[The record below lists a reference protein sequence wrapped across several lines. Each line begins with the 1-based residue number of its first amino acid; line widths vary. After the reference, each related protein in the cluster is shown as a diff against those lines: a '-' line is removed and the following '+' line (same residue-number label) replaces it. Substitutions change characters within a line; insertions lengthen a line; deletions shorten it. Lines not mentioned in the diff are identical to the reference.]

1 MFSTMP
7 SPNRQKR
14 PEKFGRA
21 LPGECSALA
30 IKTVYCCENGGRA
43 FLQSSGMPQGMS
55 FIPGVMRVGLGER
68 LFVSQIME
76 RGNRMLR
83 NTILRKKTGRRLLC
97 MAICLL
103 MSISMLTMAMA
114 SDGTSGGLETEQP
127 VLVLTGQGLP
137 GGVRGSADSVSNEK
151 AYTMDELRALEGVAV
166 ERLYSSINSFQ
177 TKMFFR
183 GQGIDLEDFLALSGY
198 TGKGRITTVA
208 SDGYS
213 STYNLDDDRYFYPNF
228 ADGDESGSEP
238 VKPMLAWRSVDNRE
252 EPPVQPDPFPTPN
265 EDADEQS
272 LRLLAGQVNAEDV
285 NSNLY
290 ARNVN
295 KIVVGDDIDD
305 ADITILGEEYARA
318 DILLMPRAQRDYEYT
333 GQGGLRTDTVRGV
346 PLAELLKDIGDDIVI
361 RFGTVDNWARI
372 SEFTMTKRDLV
383 EKNAI
388 LAYEIKGEDGWGAY
402 YRESDDGIGYFRL
415 MTDGTS
421 GGHLI
426 NEVSL
431 FFDTDS
437 APRFNQDEVFAA
449 LNEGLIPDAVALA
462 GWQSETSRLAAAE
475 TIVVLIEKAADK
487 TMEQLAQEYEW
498 DLTAGGFSDTDNQ
511 AVTFLKHAG
520 VVDGVGNN
528 MYDSEAFYTR
538 AAAVT
543 MIGRAAEV
551 FFGIEVQGENPYTD
565 VPAWAAPF
573 VGYAAANNITQGV
586 SAELFNP
593 SGSLQNQHLAI
604 FMIRTLNA
612 WR

>member
-1 MFSTMP
+1 
-7 SPNRQKR
+7 
-14 PEKFGRA
+14 
-21 LPGECSALA
+21 
-30 IKTVYCCENGGRA
+30 
-43 FLQSSGMPQGMS
+43 
-55 FIPGVMRVGLGER
+55 
-68 LFVSQIME
+68 ME
-76 RGNRMLR
+76 RGNRMFR
-83 NTILRKKTGRRLLC
+83 NAILKKKTGRRLLC
-97 MAICLL
+97 MTICLL

-114 SDGTSGGLETEQP
+114 SEGAGGSLETEQP

-137 GGVRGSADSVSNEK
+137 GGVRGSADSVSNEI
-151 AYTMDELRALEGVAV
+151 AYTMDELRALEGVSV

-183 GQGIDLEDFLALSGY
+183 GQGIDLEDFLALNGY
-198 TGKGRITTVA
+198 TGNGRITTVA
-208 SDGYS
+208 TDGYS
-213 STYNLDDDRYFYPNF
+213 STYNMDDDRFFYPNF

-238 VKPMLAWRSVDNRE
+238 VKAMLAWKSVDNRE
-252 EPPVQPDPFPTPN
+252 DPPVLPDPFSTPN

-272 LRLLAGQVNAEDV
+272 LRLLAGQVNAEDI

-295 KIVVGDDIDD
+295 RIVVGEAIDD
-305 ADITILGEEYARA
+305 VDITILGEEYARA
-318 DILLMPRAQRDYEYT
+318 DILLMPRAQRDYEYST
-333 GQGGLRTDTVRGV
+333 QGGQRTDTMRGV

-372 SEFTMTKRDLV
+372 SEFTMTKRELV

-388 LAYEIKGEDGWGAY
+388 LAYEIEGEDGWAPY

-415 MTDGTS
+415 MVDGTS

-431 FFDTDS
+431 FFDSDS

-449 LNEGLIPDAVALA
+449 LNAGLIPDDVASA
-462 GWQSETSRLAAAE
+462 GWQNETSRLAAAE
-475 TIVVLIEKAADK
+475 TIVVLIEKATEK
-487 TMEQLAQEYEW
+487 TMEQLAQEHEW
-498 DLTAGGFSDTDNQ
+498 DLTTGGFSDTDSQ
-511 AVTFLKHAG
+511 AVTFLKYAG
-520 VVDGVGNN
+520 VVDGYGDNI
-528 MYDSEAFYTR
+528 YAPDAFYTR

-543 MIGRAAEV
+543 MIGRAAEM
-551 FFGIEVQGENPYTD
+551 FLGIEVQGENPYTD

-586 SAELFNP
+586 SAERFNP
-593 SGSLQNQHLAI
+593 TGSLQNQHLAI
-604 FMIRTLNA
+604 FMIRTLDA